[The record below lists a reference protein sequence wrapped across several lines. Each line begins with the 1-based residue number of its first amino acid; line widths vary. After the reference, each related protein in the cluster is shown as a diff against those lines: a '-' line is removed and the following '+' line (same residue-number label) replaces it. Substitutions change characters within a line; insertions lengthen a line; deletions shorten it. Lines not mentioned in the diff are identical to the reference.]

1 MSAFFC
7 LDYQYFDHSVFSVD
21 FNADFTPDFPTP
33 SKQKESGA
41 TKPDDTPRQWTLF
54 STSPGG
60 PLKIRDE
67 ESGEIFTII
76 NEVPEPPPAEDLGS
90 RAEEAKM
97 YAGEEEEE
105 EEDVGWCS
113 LYLISKLLGLGL
125 LIAGLA
131 GMVIIA
137 L

>member
-1 MSAFFC
+1 M
-7 LDYQYFDHSVFSVD
+7 
-21 FNADFTPDFPTP
+21 
-33 SKQKESGA
+33 
-41 TKPDDTPRQWTLF
+41 
-54 STSPGG
+54 
-60 PLKIRDE
+60 
-67 ESGEIFTII
+67 
-76 NEVPEPPPAEDLGS
+76 PEPPPAEYLESG
-90 RAEEAKM
+90 AGEAKM

>member
-76 NEVPEPPPAEDLGS
+76 NEVPEPPSAEDLESG
-90 RAEEAKM
+90 AGEAKM
-97 YAGEEEEE
+97 CAGEEEEK
-105 EEDVGWCS
+105 EDVGWCS

>member
-1 MSAFFC
+1 M
-7 LDYQYFDHSVFSVD
+7 
-21 FNADFTPDFPTP
+21 
-33 SKQKESGA
+33 
-41 TKPDDTPRQWTLF
+41 KPEDTPRQWTLF

-90 RAEEAKM
+90 GEAKM
-97 YAGEEEEE
+97 YAGEE

-113 LYLISKLLGLGL
+113 LYLISKLLGLSL

>member
-1 MSAFFC
+1 M
-7 LDYQYFDHSVFSVD
+7 
-21 FNADFTPDFPTP
+21 
-33 SKQKESGA
+33 
-41 TKPDDTPRQWTLF
+41 
-54 STSPGG
+54 
-60 PLKIRDE
+60 
-67 ESGEIFTII
+67 
-76 NEVPEPPPAEDLGS
+76 PEPPPAEYLESG
-90 RAEEAKM
+90 AGEAKM
-97 YAGEEEEE
+97 YAGE

>member
-1 MSAFFC
+1 M
-7 LDYQYFDHSVFSVD
+7 
-21 FNADFTPDFPTP
+21 
-33 SKQKESGA
+33 
-41 TKPDDTPRQWTLF
+41 KPEDTPRQWTLF

-76 NEVPEPPPAEDLGS
+76 NEVPEPPPAEDLGVE
-90 RAEEAKM
+90 AGEAKM
-97 YAGEEEEE
+97 YAGEGEE

-113 LYLISKLLGLGL
+113 LYLISKLLGLSL

>member
-1 MSAFFC
+1 M
-7 LDYQYFDHSVFSVD
+7 
-21 FNADFTPDFPTP
+21 
-33 SKQKESGA
+33 
-41 TKPDDTPRQWTLF
+41 
-54 STSPGG
+54 
-60 PLKIRDE
+60 
-67 ESGEIFTII
+67 
-76 NEVPEPPPAEDLGS
+76 PEPPPAEDLESG
-90 RAEEAKM
+90 AGEAKM
-97 YAGEEEEE
+97 YAGEE

>member
-1 MSAFFC
+1 M
-7 LDYQYFDHSVFSVD
+7 
-21 FNADFTPDFPTP
+21 
-33 SKQKESGA
+33 
-41 TKPDDTPRQWTLF
+41 
-54 STSPGG
+54 
-60 PLKIRDE
+60 
-67 ESGEIFTII
+67 
-76 NEVPEPPPAEDLGS
+76 PEPPPAEDLESG
-90 RAEEAKM
+90 AGEAKM
-97 YAGEEEEE
+97 YAGEEEE